1 MNTFTSS
8 KNWLKYHIK
17 GLIINGSFSGR
28 EAVSRGLLQGLVVG
42 PVLLN
47 RLINDG
53 NEEVNS
59 MLIKF
64 TDTAKLGNT
73 AHISKIGKAI
83 MSPEEVWCMVKT

>member
-17 GLIINGSFSGR
+17 GLIINGSFSWR
-28 EAVSRGLLQGLVVG
+28 KEVSRGLLQGLMVG

-47 RLINDG
+47 RLINYG

-73 AHISKIGKAI
+73 ARIPKIGKAI
-83 MSPEEVWCMVKT
+83 MSPEEV

>member
-28 EAVSRGLLQGLVVG
+28 EEVSRGLLQRLLVG

-53 NEEVNS
+53 NEAVNS
-59 MLIKF
+59 MLIKSQ
-64 TDTAKLGNT
+64 TLLSWEILHT
-73 AHISKIGKAI
+73 
-83 MSPEEVWCMVKT
+83 SPRLEKHNEP

>member
-1 MNTFTSS
+1 M
-8 KNWLKYHIK
+8 
-17 GLIINGSFSGR
+17 
-28 EAVSRGLLQGLVVG
+28 VG

-73 AHISKIGKAI
+73 AHIPKIGKAI
-83 MSPEEVWCMVKT
+83 MSPKEV